1 MWNELMWKCAASW
14 LAFLLLTPNGRPDG
28 EEIVPDSSE
37 DSLLQALSRAVRCFQ
52 RIHAP
57 YVLIGGWAVAVWG
70 RPRATMDLDFLVM
83 VNEKNLNS
91 LLAEMV
97 RAGIAADDGWSK
109 HNPML
114 RPFQVRL
121 QFREVTLDILRP
133 RDRHDRELFRR
144 RRKKRL
150 EGRYYWIVA
159 PEDFIL
165 QKLKVGRPRDFEDAI
180 SVLERSRGELN
191 RRYLE
196 RWAKRLGIIGEL
208 SYITSL

>member
-1 MWNELMWKCAASW
+1 MWKCAASW

-57 YVLIGGWAVAVWG
+57 YVLIGGWAVAAWG

-83 VNEKNLNS
+83 GNEKNLNS
-91 LLAEMV
+91 LLAEIV

-114 RPFQVRL
+114 ENITYQTPNLAQTPRP
-121 QFREVTLDILRP
+121 
-133 RDRHDRELFRR
+133 
-144 RRKKRL
+144 
-150 EGRYYWIVA
+150 GRASI
-159 PEDFIL
+159 
-165 QKLKVGRPRDFEDAI
+165 
-180 SVLERSRGELN
+180 
-191 RRYLE
+191 YL
-196 RWAKRLGIIGEL
+196 
-208 SYITSL
+208 